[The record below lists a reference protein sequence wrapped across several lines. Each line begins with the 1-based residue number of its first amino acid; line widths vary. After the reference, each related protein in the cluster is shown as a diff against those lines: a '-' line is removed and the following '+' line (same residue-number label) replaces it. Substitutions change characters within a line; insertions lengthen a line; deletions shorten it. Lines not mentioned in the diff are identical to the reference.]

1 MSLITTLVEAAWS
14 YGAGRFCVATLE
26 KPSRVGS
33 PNPAKNF
40 GLVG

>member
-1 MSLITTLVEAAWS
+1 MVAGTARPFGV
-14 YGAGRFCVATLE
+14 GRFCSLVAE

-40 GLVG
+40 GLAG

>member
-1 MSLITTLVEAAWS
+1 MEPLGPSGLGGSALP
-14 YGAGRFCVATLE
+14 E

-40 GLVG
+40 DLAG